1 MLAPRGV
8 MRLVSGMV
16 TSPSPPPT
24 RPVSA
29 APPASS
35 SVVTLPNCVSASRVG
50 LGIAFLLVES
60 VTARLCLIA
69 VASLTDILD
78 GWLARRTRAA
88 SRLGAL
94 VDPLADRFFALCV
107 VVAYVVGGQLSAWQ
121 AVALM
126 FRDVMSI
133 IGWFVARNVSWLRP
147 IAFKARILGKV
158 VTVLQL
164 ATFLVVLVAPALRD
178 GMVWVVFVLGFAASV
193 DYTLMLWRNRAT
205 A

>member
-1 MLAPRGV
+1 
-8 MRLVSGMV
+8 MV

-35 SVVTLPNCVSASRVG
+35 SVVTLPNLVSASRVG

-60 VTARLCLIA
+60 VTARLSLIA
-69 VASLTDILD
+69 VASLTDMLD

-107 VVAYVVGGQLSAWQ
+107 VVAYVAGGQLSAWQ

-164 ATFLVVLVAPALRD
+164 ATFLVVLVAPAWVD
-178 GMVWVVFVLGFAASV
+178 GMVWVVFSLGFAASV
-193 DYTLMLWRNRAT
+193 DYTLMLWRNRTT

>member
-1 MLAPRGV
+1 M
-8 MRLVSGMV
+8 
-16 TSPSPPPT
+16 
-24 RPVSA
+24 
-29 APPASS
+29 
-35 SVVTLPNCVSASRVG
+35 VTLPNLVSASRVG

-60 VTARLCLIA
+60 VTARLSLIA
-69 VASLTDILD
+69 VASLADTLD

-107 VVAYVVGGQLSAWQ
+107 VVAYVAGGQLSAWQ

-147 IAFKARILGKV
+147 IAFKARILGKI

-164 ATFLVVLVAPALRD
+164 ATFLVVLLAPSWVD
-178 GMVWVVFVLGFAASV
+178 GMVLLVFALGFAASV
-193 DYTLMLWRNRAT
+193 DYTLMLWRNRTT

>member
-35 SVVTLPNCVSASRVG
+35 SVVTLPNLVSASRVG

-60 VTARLCLIA
+60 VTARLSLIA
-69 VASLTDILD
+69 VASLTDMLD

-147 IAFKARILGKV
+147 IAFKARLLGKV

-164 ATFLVVLVAPALRD
+164 ATFLVVLLLPAWTDR
-178 GMVWVVFVLGFAASV
+178 MVWAVFVLGFAASL
-193 DYTLMLWRNRAT
+193 DYTLMLWRNRTT

>member
-1 MLAPRGV
+1 
-8 MRLVSGMV
+8 MRLLSGMV

-35 SVVTLPNCVSASRVG
+35 SVVTLPNVVSVSRVG
-50 LGIAFLLVES
+50 LGIAFLLVSS
-60 VTARLCLIA
+60 VTARLSLIA
-69 VASLTDILD
+69 VASLTDMLD

-107 VVAYVVGGQLSAWQ
+107 VVAYVAGGELSVWQ
-121 AVALM
+121 AIGLM

-133 IGWFVARNVSWLRP
+133 VGWFVARNVSWLRP
-147 IAFKARILGKV
+147 IAFKARILGKI

-164 ATFLVVLVAPALRD
+164 ATFLVVLVMPVVRD
-178 GMVWVVFVLGFAASV
+178 EMVWVVFVLGFAASV

>member
-1 MLAPRGV
+1 

-35 SVVTLPNCVSASRVG
+35 SVVTLPNLVSASRVG

-60 VTARLCLIA
+60 VTARLSLIA
-69 VASLTDILD
+69 VASLTDMLD

-147 IAFKARILGKV
+147 IAFKARLLGKV

-164 ATFLVVLVAPALRD
+164 ATFLVVLLLPAWTDR
-178 GMVWVVFVLGFAASV
+178 MVWAVFVLGFAASV
-193 DYTLMLWRNRAT
+193 DYTLMLWRNRTT